1 VASRC
6 GAYKLAGHGAFEGQ
20 LTAADL

>member
-6 GAYKLAGHGAFEGQ
+6 GAYKLAGRAAYEGQ
-20 LTAADL
+20 LTAGDL